1 MDPVNSDPCI
11 QARVGAMDG
20 SMDQDRFQ
28 RVEQKY
34 LFPAGYTDV
43 IRTWLEHACVPDPRY
58 PSSVVSSIYFDT
70 PELFHFYES
79 SNGEFLRAKV
89 RLRWYSG
96 NGATEP
102 GAGVRCY
109 LEIKT
114 KEGALS
120 EKKRTEVTIP
130 SRVLLEDLFSGEQ
143 IPDLTARVF
152 GLGYRAAG
160 LLVPI
165 LLIQYR
171 RQRYLDVESDS
182 AIALDTQIRCT
193 RANDA
198 VVQATLPLCL
208 DVGVLE
214 IKGMNHGTCGVLKP
228 IGSYLIKSPFSK
240 YAVSLES
247 LMQPLGRRV

>member
-1 MDPVNSDPCI
+1 M
-11 QARVGAMDG
+11 GG
-20 SMDQDRFQ
+20 SINQDRFQ

-70 PELFHFYES
+70 PELFHFHES
-79 SNGEFLRAKV
+79 RNGEFLRAKV
-89 RLRWYSG
+89 RLRWYTD
-96 NGATEP
+96 NAATEP

-109 LEIKT
+109 LEIKA
-114 KEGALS
+114 KQGALS
-120 EKKRTEVTIP
+120 EKKRAEVTIP
-130 SRVLLEDLFSGEQ
+130 SRVLLDDLFSDEQ
-143 IPDLTARVF
+143 ILDLTARVF

-160 LLVPI
+160 MLVPI

-182 AIALDTQIRCT
+182 GIALDGEIRCT

-198 VVQATLPLCL
+198 VVRATLPVCL

-214 IKGMNHGTCGVLKP
+214 IKGMNREACGVLKP
-228 IGSYLIKSPFSK
+228 IGSYLTKSPFSK
-240 YAVSLES
+240 YAVSLEF